1 MIELRSKCHGAQLE
15 VRKGNIPGLESY
27 YACVECG
34 CMCEIS
40 IVNPDFDVEEKGRE
54 LFGWSADPHTISE
67 CVSWI
72 EALIRELN
80 IDLKG
85 G

>member
-15 VRKGNIPGLESY
+15 VREGNIPGLETY

-40 IVNPDFDVEEKGRE
+40 IVNLDWDLDEEGRA
-54 LFGWSADPHTISE
+54 LFEWQAHPHSVKE
-67 CVSWI
+67 CVSYI
-72 EALIRELN
+72 QDLIRKLT
-80 IDLKG
+80 G